1 MFLILKKQKQG
12 VPPAR
17 IPQIALPMS
26 GGSEGAKMSV
36 DEPRELWSL
45 LAPCACHLMGLV
57 PCPPPILDVIELF

>member
-12 VPPAR
+12 VPPPAR

-26 GGSEGAKMSV
+26 GGSGGAKMSV

-45 LAPCACHLMGLV
+45 LVPCACHLMGLV
-57 PCPPPILDVIELF
+57 PCPPILDVIELF